1 MPGNSA
7 DPFQRLA
14 GGERQ
19 HVLALGRHF
28 GFVRPLI
35 LGTIRPFVGGLD
47 KSGTAICFCCWRI
60 NAALWKAVV
69 PSHAAQCNSD
79 RDWIGCSVLLLR
91 HAQADC
97 AGPVA
102 GVLQRSVVD
111 RVDRMVPPSDLPTS
125 GLSTRAILPV
135 SICCTYW
142 ALLLFIDCYPPSVFH
157 FRDCRPR
164 SLPSA

>member
-7 DPFQRLA
+7 HPFQRLA
-14 GGERQ
+14 GGARE

-35 LGTIRPFVGGLD
+35 LGTIGPFIGGLD

-60 NAALWKAVV
+60 NATLWKAVV
-69 PSHAAQCNSD
+69 PSHASERHAD

-91 HAQADC
+91 HAQADR

-102 GVLQRSVVD
+102 GMLQRSVVD
-111 RVDRMVPPSDLPTS
+111 RVDRMVPPSDFPTS
-125 GLSTRAILPV
+125 GFSTRAILREKFRTV
-135 SICCTYW
+135 SICCTCW
-142 ALLLFIDCYPPSVFH
+142 ALSLLIDCYPPSVFH
-157 FRDCRPR
+157 FRDC
-164 SLPSA
+164 